1 VSAARSPGPTNPKSP
16 KSSADP
22 ELKNPGKMPEG
33 SWHTYKRL
41 LRYVKPFWIAFTLAI
56 IGNVIYAAASTGMA
70 AAMEYVI
77 KAIENPTEQNRLIL
91 TLLIVGVFAFRGLGT
106 FLSQYFISYVGRN
119 VINALRTD
127 VFDRMLTLP
136 SRYFDDNAAGRLV
149 SKLTFNVEQVAE
161 AATDAIT
168 ITFREGLTIVG
179 LLGYMLYTNWKLT
192 LVFLAV
198 GPLIGAV
205 VSYASKRFRKI
216 SKRIQGSMGD
226 ITHVASES
234 ISGYRVVRTFGG
246 EDFERKRFQKVSE
259 GNLKQSLK
267 MSSTQAI
274 SVPVIQVLVA
284 IAIAA
289 LVWTMLSPTIRGEMS
304 TGQLVAFITAATTM
318 AKPIRQ
324 VTSVHSK
331 IQKGLAAAYDVFET
345 LDERPEP
352 DFGTFA
358 PQRVKGDIEFRNVGF
373 SYRDQLDKVLDNISL
388 TVPAG
393 QSVALVGRSGSG
405 KSTLVSL
412 LPRFYDYTDG
422 EIRIDGHLLED
433 FTLQALRAQIA
444 LVTQSVVLFNDTI
457 AANIAYGALRD
468 CSPEAIREAAGKA
481 HALEFI
487 DRMPE
492 GLNTMIGDNGVM
504 LSGGQRQRLAIARAL
519 LKDAPILILDEATS
533 ALDTE
538 SERYIQNAMETV
550 MKGRTTLVIAHRLST
565 IENADRILVMDNG
578 RIVES
583 GRHQEL
589 LDQGGAYAQLHQ
601 MQFSEHA

>member
-1 VSAARSPGPTNPKSP
+1 MSSPDPLPAQGPAAQPS
-16 KSSADP
+16 
-22 ELKNPGKMPEG
+22 G
-33 SWHTYKRL
+33 SWETYKRL
-41 LRYVKPFWIAFTLAI
+41 LVYVRPFWLAFSLAVV
-56 IGNVIYAAASTGMA
+56 GNVIYAAASTGMA

-77 KAIENPTEQNRLIL
+77 AAIENPTEGNRIML
-91 TLLIVGVFAFRGLGT
+91 TLLIVGVFAFRGVGT
-106 FLSQYFISYVGRN
+106 FMSQYFIGYVGRH
-119 VINALRTD
+119 VINVLRND
-127 VFDRMLTLP
+127 VFDRLLSLP

-161 AATDAIT
+161 ATTNAVT
-168 ITFREGLTIVG
+168 ITLREGLTIIG
-179 LLGYMLYTNWKLT
+179 LLCFMLYTNWVLT
-192 LVFLAV
+192 LIFLAV
-198 GPLIGAV
+198 GPVIGAV
-205 VSYASKRFRKI
+205 VSYASKRFRRI

-234 ISGYRVVRTFGG
+234 IAGYRVVRTFGG
-246 EDFERKRFQKVSE
+246 EDYEQQRFREVNDR
-259 GNLKQSLK
+259 NLTQSLK
-267 MSSTQAI
+267 MASTQAI

-289 LVWTMLSPTIRGEMS
+289 LVWTMLAPEIRGGMT

-324 VTSVHSK
+324 VTSVHAK

-345 LDERPEP
+345 MDEQPEQDP
-352 DFGTFA
+352 GTYA
-358 PQRVKGDIEFRNVGF
+358 PSRVEGNIRFEDVSFR
-373 SYRDQLDKVLDNISL
+373 YRDQLDNVLEGISL
-388 TVPAG
+388 DIPAG

-412 LPRFYDYTDG
+412 LPRFYEYTGGDILIDDHSLRDYS
-422 EIRIDGHLLED
+422 LK
-433 FTLQALRAQIA
+433 ALRSQIA
-444 LVTQSVVLFNDTI
+444 LVTQNVVLFNDTI

-468 CSPEAIREAAGKA
+468 CSREKIREAAAKA

-492 GLNTMIGDNGVM
+492 GLDTMIGDNGVM

-519 LKDAPILILDEATS
+519 LKNAPILILDEATS

-538 SERYIQNAMETV
+538 SERHIQEALETV

-565 IENADRILVMDNG
+565 IESADRILVMENG

-583 GRHQEL
+583 GRHDEL
-589 LDQGGAYAQLHQ
+589 LATGGAYAQLHQ
-601 MQFSEHA
+601 MQFSESV

>member
-1 VSAARSPGPTNPKSP
+1 MSSPDPLPAQGPAAQPS
-16 KSSADP
+16 
-22 ELKNPGKMPEG
+22 G
-33 SWHTYKRL
+33 SWETYKRL
-41 LRYVKPFWIAFTLAI
+41 LVYVRPFWLAFSLAVV
-56 IGNVIYAAASTGMA
+56 GNVIYAAASTGMA

-77 KAIENPTEQNRLIL
+77 AAIENPTEGNRIML
-91 TLLIVGVFAFRGLGT
+91 TLLIVGVFAFRGVGT
-106 FLSQYFISYVGRN
+106 FMSQYFIGYVGRH
-119 VINALRTD
+119 VINVLRND
-127 VFDRMLTLP
+127 VFDRLLSLP

-161 AATDAIT
+161 ATTNAVT
-168 ITFREGLTIVG
+168 ITLREGLTIIG
-179 LLGYMLYTNWKLT
+179 LLCFMLYTNWVLT
-192 LVFLAV
+192 LIFLAV
-198 GPLIGAV
+198 GPVIGAV
-205 VSYASKRFRKI
+205 VSYASKRFRRI

-234 ISGYRVVRTFGG
+234 IAGYRVVRTFGG
-246 EDFERKRFQKVSE
+246 EDYEQQRFREVNDR
-259 GNLKQSLK
+259 NLTQSLK
-267 MSSTQAI
+267 MASTQAI

-289 LVWTMLSPTIRGEMS
+289 LVWTMLAPEIRGGMT

-324 VTSVHSK
+324 VTSVHAK

-345 LDERPEP
+345 MDEQPEQDP
-352 DFGTFA
+352 GTYA
-358 PQRVKGDIEFRNVGF
+358 PSRVEGNIRFEDVSFR
-373 SYRDQLDKVLDNISL
+373 YRDQLDNVLEGISL
-388 TVPAG
+388 DIPAG

-412 LPRFYDYTDG
+412 LPRFYEYTGGDILIDDHSLRDYS
-422 EIRIDGHLLED
+422 LK
-433 FTLQALRAQIA
+433 ALRSQIA
-444 LVTQSVVLFNDTI
+444 LVTQNVVLFNDTI

-468 CSPEAIREAAGKA
+468 CSREEIREAAAKA

-492 GLNTMIGDNGVM
+492 GLDTMIGDNGVM
-504 LSGGQRQRLAIARAL
+504 LSGGQRQRVAIARAL
-519 LKDAPILILDEATS
+519 LKNAPILILDEATS

-538 SERYIQNAMETV
+538 SERHIQEALETV

-565 IENADRILVMDNG
+565 IESADRILVMENG

-583 GRHQEL
+583 GRHDEL
-589 LDQGGAYAQLHQ
+589 LATGGAYAQLHQ
-601 MQFSEHA
+601 MQFSESV